1 MRQLRRKTQIRKFL
15 AEHPMPERRLAVWMQ
30 DWEDAYNVGG
40 MFRVADAV
48 GAHELV
54 ASGKTPVPPNPMVG
68 VTSMGAHRRVPI
80 RQFERHDAA
89 AEYLVGAGYTLIA
102 VEIAADAEP
111 YHRFEYPE
119 RVCLVLGNEGAGVYD
134 HVLRRCAGSVFV
146 PMAGK
151 GRSINVHVAA
161 AVVAFQARLSPL
173 PTSEPGS
180 ARDRGAAGNADREG
194 QESPK
199 MGHKAGDGTDYPH

>member
-1 MRQLRRKTQIRKFL
+1 MPDRQ
-15 AEHPMPERRLAVWMQ
+15 LAVWMQ

-40 MFRVADAV
+40 MFRVADAA

-68 VTSMGAHRRVPI
+68 VTSMGAHRRI
-80 RQFERHDAA
+80 ACRHFERHDAA
-89 AEYLVGAGYTLIA
+89 AEYLLSAGYRLIA
-102 VEIAADAEP
+102 VEIAADSQP
-111 YHRFEYPE
+111 YHRFDYPA

-134 HVLRRCAGSVFV
+134 YVLRKCDASVFV

-161 AVVAFQARLSPL
+161 AVVAFQARLTPL
-173 PTSEPGS
+173 PK
-180 ARDRGAAGNADREG
+180 ADVQPEHAE
-194 QESPK
+194 ESPK
-199 MGHKAGDGTDYPH
+199 MGHGAVNPSDYANDTF